1 MARRHARPVSP
12 TPSAA
17 PDRTPTALHERALA
31 DLQFIRRTMEGA
43 AAFTTLSGAGLVV
56 IGLSAL
62 AAGFLAGSTPG
73 PGWLRV
79 WMSEAALA
87 LVAGV
92 LTTVGKTRRAQLPIL
107 GGPLR
112 KFGLAL
118 AAPSLAGAVLTVALA
133 RQDAYTLL
141 PGAWLLLYGSGL
153 LAGGTFSIR
162 LVPIMGACFMALGV
176 AAALAPPA
184 LGPAAMVAGFGG
196 LHVVFGALV
205 MRGHGG

>member
-1 MARRHARPVSP
+1 MSP
-12 TPSAA
+12 TPSA
-17 PDRTPTALHERALA
+17 DRTPAALHDRALA

-43 AAFTTLSGAGLVV
+43 AAFTTLSGTGLVA

-62 AAGFLAGSTPG
+62 GAGAVAGSTPG
-73 PGWLRV
+73 PPWLRV
-79 WMSEAALA
+79 WVAEAALA
-87 LVAGV
+87 LAIGV
-92 LTTVGKTRRAQLPIL
+92 LATLAKTRRAQLPIL
-107 GGPLR
+107 SGPLR

-133 RQDAYTLL
+133 QHGAYGLL

-162 LVPIMGACFMALGV
+162 LVPLMGAGFMALGV
-176 AAALAPPA
+176 AAALAPSA
-184 LGPAAMVAGFGG
+184 LGPAAMVMGFGG

-205 MRGHGG
+205 VRGHGG

>member
-1 MARRHARPVSP
+1 MSP
-12 TPSAA
+12 TPSA
-17 PDRTPTALHERALA
+17 PDRTPATLHERALA

-43 AAFTTLSGAGLVV
+43 AAFTTLSGTGLVA
-56 IGLSAL
+56 IGLSAM
-62 AAGFLAGSTPG
+62 AAAFLAGSTPG

-79 WMSEAALA
+79 WVAEAALA
-87 LVAGV
+87 LVVGV
-92 LTTVGKTRRAQLPIL
+92 LATLGKTRRAQLPIL
-107 GGPLR
+107 SGPLR

-118 AAPSLAGAVLTVALA
+118 AAPSLAGAVLTVALV
-133 RQDAYTLL
+133 RQDAYALL

-176 AAALAPPA
+176 AAALAPAA
-184 LGPAAMVAGFGG
+184 LGAAAMVTGFGG
-196 LHVVFGALV
+196 LHVVGGALV

>member
-1 MARRHARPVSP
+1 MSP

-17 PDRTPTALHERALA
+17 PDRTPAALHERALA

-43 AAFTTLSGAGLVV
+43 AAFTTLSGAGLVA

-62 AAGFLAGSTPG
+62 AAGFLAGFTPS

-79 WMSEAALA
+79 WVAEAVLA
-87 LVAGV
+87 LLAGV
-92 LTTVGKTRRAQLPIL
+92 LTTLGKTRRARLPIL
-107 GGPLR
+107 GGPVR

-133 RQDAYTLL
+133 RQEAYALL

-162 LVPIMGACFMALGV
+162 LVPVMGACFMALGV
-176 AAALAPPA
+176 AAALAPAA
-184 LGPAAMVAGFGG
+184 L
-196 LHVVFGALV
+196 
-205 MRGHGG
+205 RR